1 MKWML
6 LPVALTISAIAAYYS
21 IYGLATIFAAAV
33 IPIIIM
39 GTALEIGKLVSV
51 VYLHQYWTETKWM
64 LKTYLI
70 IAVGLLM
77 FITSLGIFG
86 FLSKAHVEQSSMS
99 MEQIAL
105 VDSIEEKLIRSE
117 AKIDR
122 WDEEIKRLLT
132 PNSERVDVQIGNEQ
146 EQLDKLYDRIEKEKK
161 AANDAYN
168 QKVRTINDTIT
179 GFGSNARKQ
188 EQIDIANDE
197 LKKELANIDSKY
209 QDQIKD
215 LQDTIKSYRIQS
227 EQKTE
232 DIDGKISELE
242 NKIDIE
248 QALQDELKT
257 EQLVYEKEYRKL
269 EAEVGPIKYIAELI
283 YGDVDRG
290 LLEDAV
296 RWVIIILVI
305 VFDPLAV
312 ALLIA
317 WNDIIKRERPKRPTP
332 IPPSPKPEP
341 TLNELAEKKTEEIK
355 TEDSVVQPIVPDA
368 EVDRDY
374 EKDHYYNLVGT
385 KKEAPKKTLKEFINE
400 TPDFYAQLADEM
412 GGPVDYDSDGAKI
425 DVPEDV
431 LVPQLLLRLQCVSS
445 YTLL

>member
-1 MKWML
+1 MMKWML

-33 IPIIIM
+33 IPIIVM

-122 WDEEIKRLLT
+122 WDAEIKRLLQ

-341 TLNELAEKKTEEIK
+341 TLNELAEKKTEEVI
-355 TEDSVVQPIVPDA
+355 QPIVPDA

-431 LVPQLLLRLQCVSS
+431 LEKLPDGTYRKKVLTRSPIK
-445 YTLL
+445 TG

>member
-1 MKWML
+1 
-6 LPVALTISAIAAYYS
+6 
-21 IYGLATIFAAAV
+21 
-33 IPIIIM
+33 
-39 GTALEIGKLVSV
+39 
-51 VYLHQYWTETKWM
+51 
-64 LKTYLI
+64 
-70 IAVGLLM
+70 M

-99 MEQIAL
+99 IEQIAL
-105 VDSIEEKLIRSE
+105 VDSIEEKVIRSE
-117 AKIDR
+117 SKIDR

-132 PNSERVDVQIGNEQ
+132 PNSERVDIQIGNEQ
-146 EQLDKLYDRIEKEKK
+146 QQLDKLYDRIEKEKK

-168 QKVRTINDTIT
+168 QKLKTINETVT
-179 GFGSNARKQ
+179 GFGSGAAKR
-188 EQIDIANDE
+188 EQVDAANVE
-197 LKKELANIDSKY
+197 LKKELANIDKKY
-209 QDQIKD
+209 KDEIKD
-215 LQDTIKSYRIQS
+215 LQDTIKAYRVQS
-227 EQKTE
+227 ETKTE
-232 DIDGKISELE
+232 NIDGKIEELE
-242 NKIDIE
+242 SKIDAE
-248 QALQDELKT
+248 QLLQDELKT

-341 TLNELAEKKTEEIK
+341 TLNELAEKKTEEVI
-355 TEDSVVQPIVPDA
+355 QPIVPDA

-374 EKDHYYNLVGT
+374 EKDHYYNLIGT
-385 KKEAPKKTLKEFINE
+385 KKEVSQKSLKEFIDE

-412 GGPVDYDSDGAKI
+412 GGPVEYDSDGAKI
-425 DVPEDV
+425 EVPDDV
-431 LVPQLLLRLQCVSS
+431 LEQMPDGTYRKKVIGRSPIK
-445 YTLL
+445 TG